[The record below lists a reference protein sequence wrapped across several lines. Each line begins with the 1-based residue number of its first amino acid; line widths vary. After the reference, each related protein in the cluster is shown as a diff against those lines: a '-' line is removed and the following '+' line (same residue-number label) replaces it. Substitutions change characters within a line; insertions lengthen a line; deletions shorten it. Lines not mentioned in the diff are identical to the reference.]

1 MEVGFDFF
9 SMRQHLLVLG
19 MTMASDKK
27 DDVVIQDSKDDVC
40 GGGLSPEGNEGG
52 AVYPCHHK
60 SHRLKRRGS
69 YVR

>member
-40 GGGLSPEGNEGG
+40 GGGF
-52 AVYPCHHK
+52 
-60 SHRLKRRGS
+60 RQRGMKAAQS
-69 YVR
+69 THVITSRTD